1 MWSFSFYS
9 DRLFKLDK
17 INDKVKKEILYISS
31 FSAKGIM
38 LWILQFVIERYSR
51 ICEGKED
58 ILQDRIEISH
68 TTARNILRE
77 HGTEWRQS
85 KTDLWS
91 SNTSR
96 HQEYDLKKSMWRG
109 EELRSM

>member
-1 MWSFSFYS
+1 MLPLLTFFTVPHSN
-9 DRLFKLDK
+9 L
-17 INDKVKKEILYISS
+17 
-31 FSAKGIM
+31 SAVT
-38 LWILQFVIERYSR
+38 FVSTSKHTCR

-85 KTDLWS
+85 KTDL
-91 SNTSR
+91 
-96 HQEYDLKKSMWRG
+96 
-109 EELRSM
+109 